1 MKKKWTKIVIAIM
14 ACMVLT
20 ACGNTT
26 EQSNI
31 TEKQN
36 NTEVSES
43 IANNNTEIT
52 SKEETD
58 QTESGTEN
66 MNSQVSDT
74 EGNSDNDV
82 KDTIVVYFSATGTT
96 KGLAEQLADAIDAD
110 IFEIV
115 PVQPYTD
122 ADLDYSDD
130 NSHSTLEMNDSSNRS
145 EISGQIDN
153 FDQYQNVIIGYPIWW
168 YTVPMAIHTFLEEYD
183 FSGKTVIPFCTHGTG
198 GLASTIQD
206 IKKDLPQD
214 VTLLDPIGVYRPD
227 VDSSQDEVNKW
238 LDGMG
243 YTEDYKVQSNLQ

>member
-1 MKKKWTKIVIAIM
+1 MKKKWTKIVITIM

-52 SKEETD
+52 SEEETD

-82 KDTIVVYFSATGTT
+82 KDTIVVYFSATGMT
-96 KGLAEQLADAIDAD
+96 KGLSQQLADAIDAD

-115 PVQPYTD
+115 PMQPYTD

-130 NSHSTLEMNDSSNRS
+130 NSRSTLEMNDSSSRP

-153 FDQYQNVIIGYPIWW
+153 FNQYQNVIIGYPIWW
-168 YTVPMAIHTFLEEYD
+168 SDAPRIMSTFAETYI
-183 FSGKTVIPFCTHGTG
+183 FTGKTVLPFCTSGGSGIGSSAKNLEKLAGSGT
-198 GLASTIQD
+198 
-206 IKKDLPQD
+206 
-214 VTLLDPIGVYRPD
+214 
-227 VDSSQDEVNKW
+227 W
-238 LDGMG
+238 LDGQRF
-243 YTEDYKVQSNLQ
+243 TNADDLISWVESNISE

>member
-52 SKEETD
+52 SEEETD

-130 NSHSTLEMNDSSNRS
+130 NSRSTSAWKKSLS
-145 EISGQIDN
+145 
-153 FDQYQNVIIGYPIWW
+153 FFYATY
-168 YTVPMAIHTFLEEYD
+168 
-183 FSGKTVIPFCTHGTG
+183 
-198 GLASTIQD
+198 IQ
-206 IKKDLPQD
+206 
-214 VTLLDPIGVYRPD
+214 
-227 VDSSQDEVNKW
+227 SH
-238 LDGMG
+238 
-243 YTEDYKVQSNLQ
+243 

>member
-1 MKKKWTKIVIAIM
+1 MKKKWTKIVITIM

-52 SKEETD
+52 FEEETD
-58 QTESGTEN
+58 QMESGTEN

-96 KGLAEQLADAIDAD
+96 KGLSQQLADAIDAD

-115 PVQPYTD
+115 PMQPYTD

-130 NSHSTLEMNDSSNRS
+130 NSRSTLEMNDSSSRP

-153 FDQYQNVIIGYPIWW
+153 FNQYQNVIIGYPIWW
-168 YTVPMAIHTFLEEYD
+168 SDAPRIMSTFAETYI
-183 FSGKTVIPFCTHGTG
+183 FTGKTVLPFCTSGGSGIGSSAKNLEKLAGSGT
-198 GLASTIQD
+198 
-206 IKKDLPQD
+206 
-214 VTLLDPIGVYRPD
+214 
-227 VDSSQDEVNKW
+227 W
-238 LDGMG
+238 LDGQRF
-243 YTEDYKVQSNLQ
+243 TNADDLISWVESNINE